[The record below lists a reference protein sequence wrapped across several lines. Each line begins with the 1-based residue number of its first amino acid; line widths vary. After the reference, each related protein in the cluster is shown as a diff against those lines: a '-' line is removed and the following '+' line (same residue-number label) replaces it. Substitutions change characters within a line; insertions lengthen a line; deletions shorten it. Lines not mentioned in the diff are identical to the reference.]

1 MIHNDVFDTFP
12 LSADL
17 YAADVAAI
25 CERTIARY
33 GSDEWRKVTLT
44 NALHGHLGIYSTLGA
59 KMGLRACEEMA
70 RDEMEIISLAGSRPP
85 MSCMNDGLQVA
96 TGSTLGHGLITATL
110 SHNPRPVA
118 LFHTSERSFL
128 LALKSTHL
136 RQIQHDIAECIL
148 RNSPDSEGYW
158 ADVRSLA
165 IGYWEQMD
173 RHEIFDL
180 VPLPI
185 GSRSVSAKSSTARVN
200 V

>member
-70 RDEMEIISLAGSRPP
+70 RDEMEIISL
-85 MSCMNDGLQVA
+85 DG
-96 TGSTLGHGLITATL
+96 GDC
-110 SHNPRPVA
+110 A
-118 LFHTSERSFL
+118 LHTPGR
-128 LALKSTHL
+128 
-136 RQIQHDIAECIL
+136 
-148 RNSPDSEGYW
+148 
-158 ADVRSLA
+158 
-165 IGYWEQMD
+165 
-173 RHEIFDL
+173 
-180 VPLPI
+180 
-185 GSRSVSAKSSTARVN
+185 
-200 V
+200 

>member
-59 KMGLRACEEMA
+59 KMEEMA

-110 SHNPRPVA
+110 SHNPRPMA

-136 RQIQHDIAECIL
+136 RRIQHDIAECIL
-148 RNSPDSEGYW
+148 RNGPDSEGYW

-185 GSRSVSAKSSTARVN
+185 GSRSVSAKSSAARAN